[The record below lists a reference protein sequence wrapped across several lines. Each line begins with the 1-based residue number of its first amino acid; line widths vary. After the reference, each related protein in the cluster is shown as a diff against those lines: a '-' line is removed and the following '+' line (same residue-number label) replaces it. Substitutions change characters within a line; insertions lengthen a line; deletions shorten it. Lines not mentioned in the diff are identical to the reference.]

1 MLADCVSYMVFYVI
15 GWVACKKGFVCET
28 ITGKPYVNNFI
39 FIPYLFFAA
48 GKDIAVVRLS
58 VTCFSS

>member
-1 MLADCVSYMVFYVI
+1 MVFYVI
-15 GWVACKKGFVCET
+15 GRVACKKGFVCET